1 MGSLSA
7 GVGGYSLCLFL
18 QLPSFLTFRGRVC
31 VFFCFFF
38 CLISCRLVGCLISYS
53 LSHFDLCVV
62 ISVFRLP
69 PYSSYFSSNI
79 FLNVMFLVSYTYIY
93 FLNNSLF
100 PSLFFFFY
108 FPSNGLV
115 GGSFA
120 HLISQFFGW
129 LTPPARHTLH
139 PSFACPTIRLLL
151 RLSNTAISRIVLK
164 ETYAFDG

>member
-1 MGSLSA
+1 M
-7 GVGGYSLCLFL
+7 
-18 QLPSFLTFRGRVC
+18 C
-31 VFFCFFF
+31 VFFALFLVVLLAASY
-38 CLISCRLVGCLISYS
+38 LI

-79 FLNVMFLVSYTYIY
+79 FLNVMFLVSYIYIHFKQSSFPKF
-93 FLNNSLF
+93 FL
-100 PSLFFFFY
+100 FY

-151 RLSNTAISRIVLK
+151 RLSNTAFSRIVLK
-164 ETYAFDG
+164 DTYAFDG